1 MVALAACLKYWREI
15 ALGLIVLVLVGA
27 GLYIRSV
34 FAERDQLKQDKAVL
48 AEQVKSA
55 AAMQEMTN
63 KIADAISQIKVR
75 SQVNVSRIE
84 SEPKPVFVDSRPLR
98 FISGGMLQAVYSS
111 GLGASAARAAP
122 GPAPGGPLPAGKPA
136 VGILSR

>member
-1 MVALAACLKYWREI
+1 MVALAVCLKYWREI
-15 ALGLIVLVLVGA
+15 ALGLLVLLLVGT

-48 AEQVKSA
+48 TEQVKSA

-98 FISGGMLQAVYSS
+98 FIPGGVLQAVYSS
-111 GLGASAARAAP
+111 AFADRAAP

-136 VGILSR
+136 VGILPR